1 MKACGPKG
9 RKPLDN
15 RRFVH
20 ALFWIGATGSPW
32 RDLPAE
38 FGHFRGVHKRFAGL
52 CRRGAFERL
61 FVLARDAGRPDLFLC
76 SIDSTTVKAH
86 PKAAGARRRRKERQS
101 AAGSKKRE
109 ALGRSVGGLS
119 TKIHAACDR
128 TGRLLAFFLTGGNDS
143 DARNGP
149 RIAKE
154 VALLGARA
162 LCGDRAYDS
171 KAVLDVLEESGIDA
185 VTPSKKNRKEPRVLA
200 TELYKERNVVERL
213 FMKLK
218 SWRRI
223 AFRFEKRARCFSGF
237 VFLKAAA
244 DWIFA

>member
-1 MKACGPKG
+1 M
-9 RKPLDN
+9 DN

-61 FVLARDAGRPDLFLC
+61 FVLARDAGRPDLSLC

-86 PKAAGARRRRKERQS
+86 PKAAGARRRRKAKQS

-128 TGRLLAFFLTGGNDS
+128 NGKLLAFFLTGGNAS

-149 RIAKE
+149 RIAGE
-154 VALLGARA
+154 AARLGTRS
-162 LCGDRAYDS
+162 LCGQ
-171 KAVLDVLEESGIDA
+171 KEKGNTVLSL
-185 VTPSKKNRKEPRVLA
+185 
-200 TELYKERNVVERL
+200 
-213 FMKLK
+213 
-218 SWRRI
+218 
-223 AFRFEKRARCFSGF
+223 
-237 VFLKAAA
+237 
-244 DWIFA
+244 